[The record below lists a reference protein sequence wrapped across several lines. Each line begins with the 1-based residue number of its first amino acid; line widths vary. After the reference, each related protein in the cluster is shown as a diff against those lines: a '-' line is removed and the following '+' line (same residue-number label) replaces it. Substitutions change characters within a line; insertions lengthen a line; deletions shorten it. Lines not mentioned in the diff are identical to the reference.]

1 MKDRAFDASY
11 SQKFHGHQCSKG
23 CTSTTGCK
31 SLLLADAIENEM
43 VAFWGPKGKDAK
55 PMKERTRYILD
66 KLSKSIGK
74 VRRSDGIST
83 SFGFIFSVGNAEIC
97 ESTYLRVVGLNSGLT
112 MWNRL
117 KRQLITIHQSGE
129 LDQIELDDLEKKIRM
144 TRAPSEKRFPYKT
157 EHSKTFIKYVANY
170 HASASPNEGE
180 ENLRILPF
188 ETISQLYDEYGAHC
202 IAENQVRQK
211 ASKETFRLAWKAMYK
226 EKLVRFTRGKGTFP
240 TCDICNNCNDM
251 LSLSKSTKKWSRRQR
266 DVIFSFKSM
275 HLAQQ
280 ATERKALDD
289 RKKFACE
296 SLDAAGMPTHAVFF
310 GDGMTKYASNT
321 PKYGK
326 RSGKKDTAFYENRV
340 FGMEVYC
347 GPVRG
352 EIIINSD
359 ELVRGGANFGIEV
372 HRQAMIQLAALL
384 AKHNMPMPP
393 NIHFQLDNCG
403 ENKNKEFFTY
413 CAILV
418 ELGYFE
424 EITVGFLIVGHTHAS
439 IDQYFR

>member
-1 MKDRAFDASY
+1 
-11 SQKFHGHQCSKG
+11 
-23 CTSTTGCK
+23 
-31 SLLLADAIENEM
+31 
-43 VAFWGPKGKDAK
+43 
-55 PMKERTRYILD
+55 
-66 KLSKSIGK
+66 
-74 VRRSDGIST
+74 
-83 SFGFIFSVGNAEIC
+83 
-97 ESTYLRVVGLNSGLT
+97 
-112 MWNRL
+112 
-117 KRQLITIHQSGE
+117 
-129 LDQIELDDLEKKIRM
+129 
-144 TRAPSEKRFPYKT
+144 
-157 EHSKTFIKYVANY
+157 
-170 HASASPNEGE
+170 
-180 ENLRILPF
+180 
-188 ETISQLYDEYGAHC
+188 
-202 IAENQVRQK
+202 
-211 ASKETFRLAWKAMYK
+211 
-226 EKLVRFTRGKGTFP
+226 
-240 TCDICNNCNDM
+240 
-251 LSLSKSTKKWSRRQR
+251 
-266 DVIFSFKSM
+266 M

-326 RSGKKDTAFYENRV
+326 RSGKKETAFYENRV